1 MKENWTYKKL
11 GEVTSFVKDG
21 DWIESRYQSEN
32 GIRLIQTGN
41 VGNGFFK
48 AKEDKPHY
56 ISEETFKE
64 LGCTEIYSGDC
75 LVSRLPEPIG
85 RACIIPDVNYRMITA
100 VDCTIIR
107 FKDIMSPQLFVY
119 YTKSKEYEREINN
132 HTTGTTRKRISRK
145 NLESVCVPVPPISEQ
160 KHIVSELDLLQ
171 SIINKQQAQLKELDK
186 LAQAV
191 FYDMFGDPVENEKG
205 WILKT
210 MEDVCLNIVDCPH
223 STPKKSN
230 RITNYPCIRTSE
242 LKDGSIC
249 WDSMQ
254 YLEEDEYIIRIARL
268 KPIAGDIVFGRE
280 GTIGDAVILPD
291 GYSFSLGQRTMLLRV
306 DSSSIS
312 NVFLQRVILSECV
325 KKQIRMVNVSSTV
338 PHVNIKDFK
347 QFEIPVPPLS
357 LQQSFATKIESI
369 EKQKAAI
376 SQSIAE
382 TQKLFDYTMDKYF
395 G

>member
-11 GEVTSFVKDG
+11 GDVCEINYGTRVVQKKDKGSTYYVYGGGGATFMVDSYNREDCFIVSRFAMSPKCTRFVSGK
-21 DWIESRYQSEN
+21 
-32 GIRLIQTGN
+32 
-41 VGNGFFK
+41 FFLNDSGLSVSTKIDELSQPFLDK
-48 AKEDKPHY
+48 ALLANND
-56 ISEETFKE
+56 I
-64 LGCTEIYSGDC
+64 IYSFGKGMAQRNLDIPSFRN
-75 LVSRLPEPIG
+75 LIIPIPPLPE
-85 RACIIPDVNYRMITA
+85 
-100 VDCTIIR
+100 
-107 FKDIMSPQLFVY
+107 Q
-119 YTKSKEYEREINN
+119 
-132 HTTGTTRKRISRK
+132 KR
-145 NLESVCVPVPPISEQ
+145 
-160 KHIVSELDLLQ
+160 IVSELDLLQ
-171 SIINKQQAQLKELDK
+171 SIIDKQQAQLKELDK

-357 LQQSFATKIESI
+357 LQQSFAAKIESI

-376 SQSIAE
+376 NQSIAE
-382 TQKLFDYTMDKYF
+382 TQRLFDYTMDKYF